1 MLAIMMADTPKKVK
15 KYKKKFKVLY
25 PMFSDENLEVY
36 FKLGRTGTPA
46 LILTPPKGKVLW
58 FHDGPIE
65 NAIISSSQNGVDQVF
80 AVSR

>member
-15 KYKKKFKVLY
+15 NYKKKFNVLY
-25 PMFSDENLEVY
+25 PMFSDENLDVY

-46 LILTPPKGKVLW
+46 LILAPPGGKVLW

-65 NAIISSSQNGVDQVF
+65 SSEQVLSVIRKF
-80 AVSR
+80 LKEL